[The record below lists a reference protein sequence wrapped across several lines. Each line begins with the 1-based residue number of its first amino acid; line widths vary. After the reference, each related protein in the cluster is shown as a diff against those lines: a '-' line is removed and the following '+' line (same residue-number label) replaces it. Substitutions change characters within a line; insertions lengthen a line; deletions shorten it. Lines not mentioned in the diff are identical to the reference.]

1 MYIYN
6 IIIYIIIYMNLLI
19 KTMSIINSGSVPES
33 KEAINDR
40 ERVRKAQVLEG
51 FDLHYSP
58 LYVRMRC
65 VYFLNIMRSVT
76 FVLA

>member
-1 MYIYN
+1 
-6 IIIYIIIYMNLLI
+6 MNLLI

-33 KEAINDR
+33 KEAINDL
-40 ERVRKAQVLEG
+40 ERVRRAQVLEG

-58 LYVRMRC
+58 LYVRMGC